1 MKCCSKKKKR
11 RSQRRV
17 VWVFYSIW
25 PSVCALANMAH
36 DVFVLDVRVAILN
49 ISVRRKLGIKKTHVW
64 ARLHHHGIVD
74 HSDYIAVKW
83 NSEILYLFTETENR
97 AHREREMRLKFL
109 FVSFEFCVVSTNS
122 PVANNEWWTV
132 FDWPHAIQIESVKN
146 LKFTSKCRWISS
158 VLTKWTK
165 SSHLRTGALSID
177 ERAWVDIIII
187 SALMVLFRTILYG
200 HECAW
205 WYFRKIGDH
214 FSLEKLSVA
223 AIPQIHYAENF
234 DME

>member
-1 MKCCSKKKKR
+1 MLQQKEKEAKPKTCRLGFLLDLTLGVCTGQYGTR
-11 RSQRRV
+11 CLCTWCARSH
-17 VWVFYSIW
+17 FEYFSAPKI
-25 PSVCALANMAH
+25 
-36 DVFVLDVRVAILN
+36 
-49 ISVRRKLGIKKTHVW
+49 GYKKTHVW

-122 PVANNEWWTV
+122 PVVNNEWWTV
-132 FDWPHAIQIESVKN
+132 FDWPHAIQIESVN
-146 LKFTSKCRWISS
+146 SLKFTSKCRWISS

-200 HECAW
+200 HKCAW